1 MLTTAAKPVEEA
13 VLVATSSEEPSQKK
27 MATPTP
33 PSESSSSYTMLDTS
47 DVEAIGAHCAYTY
60 CHQLD
65 FLPFR
70 CQSCNGKFCLDHRTE
85 DGHDCSQKGA
95 WARKK
100 REAVALSNASLPTT
114 QKPTLA
120 TSQQCSDPSCK
131 TFVNTS
137 QNLGVQCSTCNR
149 TYCLKHRF
157 PEEHN
162 CKNLIP
168 IGARPI
174 DTALRENREKLRQGF
189 GKLKLW
195 SVNKQQ
201 ELGKSIQP
209 KPKPTSKAAQVV
221 ALNQLKKTATGDAS
235 VPNDKRIY
243 LHCSATEKVTKDGK
257 PKEAALWFSQDW
269 KVGRL
274 LDVAANKLAVANV
287 NNSAQSDEL
296 RLRVYHVESGEVL
309 EFSEKTGQ
317 RMVSGNSIVLIRGLD
332 MGNG

>member
-1 MLTTAAKPVEEA
+1 M
-13 VLVATSSEEPSQKK
+13 ATS
-27 MATPTP
+27 TP
-33 PSESSSSYTMLDTS
+33 PSEISSTYTMLDTS
-47 DVEAIGAHCAYTY
+47 DVEAIGAHCAYAY

-85 DGHDCSQKGA
+85 DGHNCSQKGA
-95 WARKK
+95 WARRK
-100 REAVALSNASLPTT
+100 REAATVSNAYLPAT

-157 PEEHN
+157 PEDHN
-162 CKNLIP
+162 CKNLTP

-174 DTALRENREKLRQGF
+174 DATLRENREKIRQGF
-189 GKLKLW
+189 GRLKLW
-195 SVNKQQ
+195 SAGKQQ
-201 ELGKSIQP
+201 EISKSMQP
-209 KPKPTSKAAQVV
+209 KPKPSSKAAQLV
-221 ALNQLKKTATGDAS
+221 ALNQLKKTATGDAG
-235 VPNDKRIY
+235 VPVDKRIY

-257 PKEAALWFSQDW
+257 PKEAPLWFNQEL

-274 LDVAANKLAVANV
+274 LDVAASKLAVENI
-287 NNSAQSDEL
+287 NNTAQSDEQ
-296 RLRVYHVESGEVL
+296 RLRIYHVESGEVL
-309 EFSEKTGQ
+309 DFSEKVGQ
-317 RMVSGNSIVLIRGLD
+317 RMISGNSIVLIRGLD
-332 MGNG
+332 MSNG